1 MKLKWRKGRINN
13 AALRNSSINCI
24 FLRRLP
30 IQDYSK
36 LSITKKRQN
45 KTKYEILGEED
56 LTLWRRPVCKT
67 LWKALEISSA
77 KTNSSKSIKNP
88 SNSIRYNCHKIYSW
102 MRWPETILEI
112 RNKVTFLEVIKKPII
127 YTFFKDSTN
136 QRRGTNTGLV
146 YCCIYLSLHSEI
158 LGPQMR
164 SSNNLDLPNSQN
176 YLWILKSILQLLQQI
191 NVLLN
196 VIHNTWY

>member
-1 MKLKWRKGRINN
+1 MKWRKGRINN

-24 FLRRLP
+24 FLRTLL

-146 YCCIYLSLHSEI
+146 YCCIYLSYI
-158 LGPQMR
+158 LKYWDHR
-164 SSNNLDLPNSQN
+164 WDLPTI
-176 YLWILKSILQLLQQI
+176 WIFQI
-191 NVLLN
+191 HKIICEFWNPFCNFCSKL
-196 VIHNTWY
+196 TFY